1 MKPLAII
8 GAGGFAREVL
18 DIVDAINAERPT
30 FEISGVYADGGG
42 DDELLASRGIP
53 LRGSIDVFE
62 SSPTPYVIAIGAGP
76 VRRLIDQ
83 RLSSLGVECP
93 VLIHPSSTQGFAV
106 DLGPGSVVCSHVS
119 ITTNVRLGRHVH
131 LNLNSTIGHDCRIG
145 DYVTVSP
152 LVAVSG
158 RVVVYA
164 GASLGTS
171 SAVIEQLTIGED
183 AVVGAGAVV
192 TRPVKAGTT
201 VVGIPARS
209 LERAGGT

>member
-18 DIVDAINAERPT
+18 DVVDAINAEQST

-42 DDELLASRGIP
+42 DEELLASRGTP

-62 SSPTPYVIAIGAGP
+62 SSPTPYVIAIGAGH
-76 VRRLIDQ
+76 VRRAIDR

-93 VLIHPSSTQGFAV
+93 VLIHPSSTRGLAV
-106 DLGPGSVVCSHVS
+106 DLGPGTIVCSHVS

-158 RVVVYA
+158 RVVLHP

-171 SAVIEQLTIGED
+171 SAVIERLTIGED

-192 TRPVKAGTT
+192 TRSVDAGTT
-201 VVGIPARS
+201 VVGVPARA
-209 LERAGGT
+209 LERARGS